1 MKVTLK
7 HMELNNYK
15 SFYDSK
21 TLSQDFYHRTRICG
35 KNREGKSTIANAYL
49 EIMTGK
55 EANGTQPD
63 KIRPHDAQGKEIDK
77 VDIIREIA
85 LEIDGKPTTIRKIT
99 KQKWRK
105 PHGQTEEVFDGNET
119 KYEVGGFSMNQ
130 KQITEFMAKIADAD
144 TLLMCSN
151 AQVFLNILQKST
163 ADARKILEK
172 TTGFDLEQFIIENNF
187 SQIAEITKGHSIED
201 VMKKLRKQLSD
212 EKKKVDEQ
220 NIRIK
225 AEKERAIDTKE
236 HPLELAD
243 LELEKN
249 RLKEQLADLDK
260 QEQALNDSAKT
271 YTDLSAAIASLKRQA
286 DEVKDKA
293 NEQNRAA
300 RQENENAFREV
311 ERSKR
316 LKEHDCR
323 MAVVDMENAEKNI
336 DHYKADLKRAKEDYD
351 KKINEKFDDSKL
363 QQVQAEQFDERRLIC
378 PTCGQAFSEE
388 RAEQIRADFEAGKQ
402 NWIEEIEKN
411 RNNFEMRK
419 NKDLEII
426 NSEGKTASENLNRA
440 KQDRADAEKRI
451 ASIKDELEVLTATLD
466 KLTADLQS
474 IPKEVDMSDNAE
486 YQQLLKQIADKQAEL
501 STLDNGDGK
510 RSEIRS
516 QRNAIMDEV
525 SKVDKEI
532 GYISGFD
539 EEKEKNI
546 AKLTADLR
554 VLAQNAADI
563 EKQIDI
569 ISEFSRR
576 KNEKLA
582 SLVNPHFRHCQISFL
597 EYTAIEGNPVET
609 CKIMCDGTDYFN
621 LNGGDKKLCEIDLCR
636 GLQEINGL
644 CLPIWCDESNTI
656 DDWRIPQDLEQ
667 QLILIEKTRGELEVG
682 EIKARDFA

>member
-1 MKVTLK
+1 MKVILK

-21 TLSQDFYHRTRICG
+21 NLSQDFYHRTRICG

-49 EIMTGK
+49 EIVTGK
-55 EANGTQPD
+55 EANGTTPD
-63 KIRPHDAQGKEIDK
+63 KIRPHDADGKEIDK
-77 VDIIREIA
+77 VDVIREIE
-85 LEIDGKPTTIRKIT
+85 LDIDDKPTTIRKVT

-119 KYEVGGFSMNQ
+119 KYEVDGFSMNQ

-163 ADARKILEK
+163 ADARKTLEK
-172 TTGFDLEQFIIENNF
+172 TTGFDLEQFITENGF

-225 AEKERAIDTKE
+225 AEKERAIDSKE

-243 LELEKN
+243 LELEKG

-271 YTDLSAAIASLKRQA
+271 YTDLSAAIANLKRQA
-286 DEVKDKA
+286 DEVKGKA
-293 NEQNRAA
+293 DMQNRAA
-300 RQENENAFREV
+300 RASTESIIHDV
-311 ERSKR
+311 DYSKYQ
-316 LKEHDCR
+316 KEYDYK
-323 MAVVDMENAEKNI
+323 MASADLINAENDIKQ
-336 DHYKADLKRAKEDYD
+336 YSADLKKAQADYNTR
-351 KKINEKFDDSKL
+351 INEQFDDSELK
-363 QQVQAEQFDERRLIC
+363 QIQARQFDENSLIC
-378 PTCGQAFSEE
+378 HVCGQSYTEE
-388 RAEQIRADFEAGKQ
+388 RATQARARFEEDKQKRIEKWENDRDDFEERRQLDLKFISNRGATA
-402 NWIEEIEKN
+402 N
-411 RNNFEMRK
+411 RNLQK
-419 NKDLEII
+419 
-426 NSEGKTASENLNRA
+426 A
-440 KQDRADAEKRI
+440 KQDKADAEKRI
-451 ASIKDELEVLTATLD
+451 AEVKDEITALTATLD
-466 KLTADLQS
+466 KLTVDLQL
-474 IPKEVDMSDNAE
+474 IPKEVGISDNAE
-486 YQQLLKQIADKQAEL
+486 YRQLLKQIAGKQGEL
-501 STLDNGDGK
+501 SALDDDEGK
-510 RSEIRS
+510 HSEIRS
-516 QRNAIMDEV
+516 QRNAIMDEI

-682 EIKARDFA
+682 EMEG

>member
-55 EANGTQPD
+55 EANGTTPD
-63 KIRPHDAQGKEIDK
+63 KIRPHDADGKEIDK
-77 VDIIREIA
+77 IDVIREIA
-85 LEIDGKPTTIRKIT
+85 LDIDGKPTTIRKIT

-119 KYEVGGFSMNQ
+119 KYEVDGFSMNQ
-130 KQITEFMAKIADAD
+130 KQIAEFMAKIADAD

-163 ADARKILEK
+163 ADARKTLEK

-225 AEKERAIDTKE
+225 AEKERAIDGKE

-243 LELEKN
+243 LELEKG
-249 RLKEQLADLDK
+249 RLREQLADLDK

-271 YTDLSAAIASLKRQA
+271 YTDLSAAIANLKRQA

-293 NEQNRAA
+293 NEQNRTASA
-300 RQENENAFREV
+300 STENAIREV
-311 ERSKR
+311 ESSKR
-316 LKEHDCR
+316 QKEHELRTAITDSE
-323 MAVVDMENAEKNI
+323 VAEI
-336 DHYKADLKRAKEDYD
+336 AIRQASTYLKQAQTEY
-351 KKINEKFDDSKL
+351 NERIS
-363 QQVQAEQFDERRLIC
+363 EQFDDYDLKQLQARQFDENSLTC
-378 PTCGQAFSEE
+378 PTCGQAFTADYIE
-388 RAEQIRADFEAGKQ
+388 RARTRFEGDKQAAIERWERKRNDFEEQKKQ
-402 NWIEEIEKN
+402 S
-411 RNNFEMRK
+411 
-419 NKDLEII
+419 LELITKK
-426 NSEGKTASENLNRA
+426 GKTAKETLGEKRQN
-440 KQDRADAEKRI
+440 KADAEKRI
-451 ASIKDELEVLTATLD
+451 ATINKEIELLAVSLD

-501 STLDNGDGK
+501 SALDNGEGK
-510 RSEIRS
+510 RSEMRS
-516 QRNAIMDEV
+516 QRNAIMGDI
-525 SKVDKEI
+525 SKADKEI

-539 EEKEKNI
+539 EEKDKNI

-554 VLAQNAADI
+554 VLAQAAADI

-636 GLQEINGL
+636 GLQEINSL
-644 CLPIWCDESNTI
+644 CLPIWCDESDTI

-667 QLILIEKTRGELEVG
+667 QLILIEKARGELEVG
-682 EIKARDFA
+682 EMG